1 MKKLLIAFDDETAN
15 LLSKEINMSEV
26 VRKATQ
32 LYIEHISTDTIDGI
46 RTSYKI
52 IAKKLQDID
61 SKIDYLARKLW
72 VAINR

>member
-61 SKIDYLARKLW
+61 SKIDYLARKL
-72 VAINR
+72 